1 MIVFQTKHHADVS
14 MFDHV
19 ALQLIGLMGHSGSVP
34 GALTEEE
41 VAGAFE
47 NLNDAVNRPSA
58 QSGDSWDDDSVSLA
72 HRAQP
77 VLDLLDAAKKHH
89 NHVIWEKSL
98 R

>member
-1 MIVFQTKHHADVS
+1 MIVFKTKQHADVS
-14 MFDHV
+14 MFDQV
-19 ALQLIGLMGHSGSVP
+19 ALKLINLMGHSGSIP

-47 NLNDAVNRPSA
+47 NLSNAVTLPSA
-58 QSGDSWDDDSVSLA
+58 QSGDSWDEDSVSLV

-77 VLDLLDAAKKHH
+77 LLDLLAAAKRGH